1 VADRATIGTPTH
13 SPRPRE
19 RAQLT
24 AMPSTSVLVVDDHP
38 ALRAGLRGLLEQ
50 EPGMTFL
57 GAVAEERRL
66 AEAVARSRPDVVVL
80 DYALGHGDGLSAC
93 FRLKQRSQPPAV
105 VLYSGYVDDVFAVP
119 AAVAQADAIV
129 PKSAPV
135 EVLLDAI
142 RAASTRQARLPAP
155 DPELIQAAS
164 SRVGPDDLP
173 VIGMLFARVPV
184 REIADTLDTTPADV
198 RARALRIIAEMQAT
212 DRVEAALVAD
222 A

>member
-1 VADRATIGTPTH
+1 M
-13 SPRPRE
+13 
-19 RAQLT
+19 

-50 EPGMTFL
+50 EPGITFL
-57 GAVAEERRL
+57 GAVGGEQGL
-66 AEAVARSRPDVVVL
+66 AEAVARRRPDVVVL
-80 DYALGHGDGLSAC
+80 DYALGRGDGLSAC
-93 FRLKQRSQPPAV
+93 FRLKQRPDAPAV

-129 PKSAPV
+129 PKSAAV

-142 RAASTRQARLPAP
+142 RAAATGEARVRAP

-164 SRVGPDDLP
+164 SRMQAGDLP

-184 REIADTLDTTPADV
+184 REIADTLGTPSADV

-212 DRVEAALVAD
+212 DRVQPALAAG
-222 A
+222 